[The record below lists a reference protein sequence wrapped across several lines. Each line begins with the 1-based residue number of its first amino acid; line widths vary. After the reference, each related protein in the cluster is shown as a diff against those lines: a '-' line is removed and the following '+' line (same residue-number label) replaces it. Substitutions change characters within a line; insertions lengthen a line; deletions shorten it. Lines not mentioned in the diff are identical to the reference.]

1 MGQPISVEVSHRFDA
16 PAEKVF
22 NAWLEPAQVR
32 KWLSMALKSLGLSGE
47 VKRVEIDPKT
57 GGTFLFS
64 DMRDGAEYCHWGT
77 YMELDR
83 PRRLAF
89 TWNTVDSDE
98 SDPCN
103 VVLSIEPDGKG
114 SIVTIV
120 NEIDEKWA
128 DEVGITEKGW
138 LTILRSEEALLKKQS
153 AGQ

>member
-1 MGQPISVEVSHRFDA
+1 MGQPISVTVSHRFDA
-16 PAEKVF
+16 PAEKAF
-22 NAWLEPAQVR
+22 NVWLEPAQVR
-32 KWLSMALKSLGLSGE
+32 KWMSMALKSLGQSGE
-47 VKRVEIDPKT
+47 VKRVEIDPKI

-64 DMRDGAEYCHWGT
+64 DMRDGAEYRHWGT
-77 YMELDR
+77 YVELDR

-103 VVLSIEPDGKG
+103 VALSVEPDGKG

-128 DEVGITEKGW
+128 DYVGITENGW
-138 LTILRSEEALLKKQS
+138 RRILEAEDAVLKEQS
-153 AGQ
+153 ASH